1 MKRDGGRRSTKQDIA
16 QLVTFIEEGLT
27 TRQIAERLGR
37 SEAGIRNLC
46 YRIRLVRKAKDE
58 TKILFKQRDQLKE
71 IVTTLQSKKI
81 LLTQEIDNLKREKEK
96 LESIIYADKI
106 LLQQTIRQALE
117 NLKQQR
123 PDLFYLTGQ
132 DQIVSL
138 TRLFLQFIN

>member
-1 MKRDGGRRSTKQDIA
+1 MAFNS
-16 QLVTFIEEGLT
+16 
-27 TRQIAERLGR
+27 
-37 SEAGIRNLC
+37 
-46 YRIRLVRKAKDE
+46 
-58 TKILFKQRDQLKE
+58 
-71 IVTTLQSKKI
+71 
-81 LLTQEIDNLKREKEK
+81 LKREKEK